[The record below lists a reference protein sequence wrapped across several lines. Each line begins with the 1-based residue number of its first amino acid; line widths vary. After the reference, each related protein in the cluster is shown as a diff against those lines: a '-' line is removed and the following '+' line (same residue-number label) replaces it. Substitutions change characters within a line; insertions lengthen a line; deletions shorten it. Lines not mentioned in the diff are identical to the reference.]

1 MKRTTL
7 NAVEGSNTVKKSKPP
22 QRIAGYLRI
31 SDEDKLQRL
40 ADENTSIENQRQI
53 VKMYCDENFPNAELT
68 FFEDRAI
75 SGYSFDKRPGYL
87 AMRQGLFDGKYDTLI
102 IKDLSRFSRRNGH
115 GLAELEDLRD
125 ANVRIIS
132 ISDNVDTVDDDDW
145 LKVRMFF
152 FVNEMP
158 VADAS
163 KKVTAVIRAKQ
174 KSGEWIC
181 NAPYGYTKD
190 GRTQNYKIVQE
201 TVPVIKLI
209 FEKYLEGWGY
219 GKIRDYLNENKVP
232 TPRMTEKIVAERK
245 EKTYKRNV
253 SNGWSAVSIQKILTN
268 DAYIGTYRGHKVA
281 RKGINGKME
290 DVPEDEHIVIEHHHE
305 AIIDDATFQSVQLMM
320 KQRTRNNYR
329 GVRKYPTP
337 YTGILFCGDCGAR
350 MFSISRPDLRAAY
363 KCSNYQ
369 KAGIKSCTGHKVV
382 VEDLDR
388 AAKSYLMLIR
398 SQCKDL
404 EAELKKSIEN
414 EKEVTGRQAGSIEEL
429 EKLLARKE
437 NALEMSIQSRIEDIA
452 ENPENAAQIKKT
464 YKSVEENLNREIESI
479 KSNIEI
485 LNNERNSTI
494 KANRTAKTVFE
505 VFDNIIKKPALDE
518 NDVRFI
524 FERINVFEDGH
535 IDFYLRSDIDEL
547 LRIGGIPEPV
557 KEKPINFR
565 QDTVDIALE
574 GRIVQPSGN
583 GLYDVYSVNVVRSGD
598 ALEIFTAADGQVVFK
613 KYSPLVE
620 LGELAGVYAEVLAKN
635 LGRPVLVCDRE
646 SIVAAT
652 GTGKGQLLGRQIS
665 DAAARLLAMRGPYT
679 APETAARRITAF
691 DKGETVLLCVCPIVV
706 QGDVEGGVLLTGR
719 PQDAAPDTETA
730 RAVNIAAAFLAKWME
745 E

>member
-1 MKRTTL
+1 MKKT
-7 NAVEGSNTVKKSKPP
+7 KPP

-53 VKMYCDENFPNAELT
+53 VKMYCEEHFPDAELT
-68 FFEDRAI
+68 FFQDRAI

-87 AMRQGLFDGKYDTLI
+87 EMRKGLFDGVYDTLI

-181 NAPYGYTKD
+181 GTPYGYTKD
-190 GRTQNYKIVQE
+190 GRTQNYKIVE
-201 TVPVIKLI
+201 EAVPVVKLI

-219 GKIRDYLNENKVP
+219 GRIRDYLNANHVP
-232 TPRMTEKIVAERK
+232 TPRMMEKILAERK
-245 EKTYKRNV
+245 EKTLNWNTK
-253 SNGWSAVSIQKILTN
+253 NGWSAVSIQGILTN

-281 RKGINGKME
+281 RKGINGRME
-290 DVPEDEHIVIEHHHE
+290 ELPKEEHIVIEHHHE

-329 GVRKYPTP
+329 GIRKYPTP

-369 KAGIKSCTGHKVV
+369 KSGVKRCTGHKVV

-388 AAKSYLMLIR
+388 ATKSYLMLIR
-398 SQCKDL
+398 SQCKEL
-404 EAELKKSIEN
+404 EAELKKSIAN
-414 EKEVTGRQAGSIEEL
+414 EEEVTGRQEGSIEEL

-452 ENPENAAQIKKT
+452 ENPDKAAQIKKT
-464 YKSVEENLNREIESI
+464 YKAVEENLNREIESI
-479 KSNIEI
+479 KANIEM

-494 KANRTAKTVFE
+494 QANRTARTVFE

-547 LRIGGIPEPV
+547 LRIGDIPEPA

-598 ALEIFTAADGQVVFK
+598 SLEIFMEENGEVVFK
-613 KYSPLVE
+613 KYSPLAE
-620 LGELAGVYAEVLAKN
+620 LGEPAAVYADVLARR
-635 LGRPVLVCDRE
+635 LGCGVLVCDRE
-646 SIVAAT
+646 HIVAAA
-652 GTGKGQLLGRQIS
+652 GAGKNELLHRELPPEL
-665 DAAARLLAMRGPYT
+665 DRLLKKRRLYT
-679 APETAARRITAF
+679 APANPDRRIRL
-691 DKGETVLLCVCPIVV
+691 GGRWLLCAAPILVH
-706 QGDVEGGVLLTGR
+706 GDIEGGVLLPGS
-719 PQDAAPDTETA
+719 A
-730 RAVNIAAAFLAKWME
+730 RDPLPEAEVIRAAATAAEFLARWME